1 MKSTAKPTDSKRG
14 SLLRFGLYAVFF
26 VIVFSISYLGIVP
39 RSLSY
44 SAGDVAL
51 DNIIAPKRIVNERL
65 TENLRLQAENTTAP
79 VYDYIVSA
87 YSSAT
92 EKVVG
97 FYSGVYEMHDEY
109 LDEAAVKAA
118 NSVYSLEL
126 TLEQYSYLV
135 NLSQNELTVMKNAS
149 LDALNSIY
157 STSEV
162 IASHLDVY
170 RMMAEEYIS
179 HTSLNPTQK
188 VIASSVVKSYIIPN
202 MILNESA
209 TALARKAARDSVYEV
224 VYETG
229 QTIINKGDV
238 LTEDDIQLLKDNNL
252 LRTSFMDMTVS
263 SVGLPAL
270 MLLILFLFDR
280 FLRIFHPDIS
290 GDAPGLICAG
300 VVYILVL
307 SLGQI
312 GMDTSPFLIP
322 AALFPMCMCMIYSS
336 APKASFFCLFYVPL
350 LCVCLQFDVDTAVFV
365 LISSAVGIINLRNI
379 RSRSDIITTGF
390 RVAAVNVVMVL
401 VLTLYRSGSVLTAG
415 IFRNTFYAIGNGA
428 ACALAVSIICLIWEN
443 VFRKLTPFRLL
454 EMSGANDRPIQ
465 ELITRAPGT
474 YHHSLIVSNL
484 SEAAAISVGGNPL
497 LARVGAYYHDIGKI
511 EKAMYFSENQAGSVN
526 ILDNLAPDLS
536 AKIIKNHVTD
546 GMAIA
551 THSKVPSEVV
561 RFIETHHGTSEITYF
576 KIKADR
582 EGYAGEENF
591 HYRGAL
597 PVSREESIVM
607 LADSVEAA
615 ARSLKN
621 PDAESLKNVI
631 DRIFE
636 KKIGEGQLE
645 QSMLTFADIDRVK
658 KEFYEVLLNIYHQR
672 VEYPDAEKEN
682 KIDEEN

>member
-1 MKSTAKPTDSKRG
+1 MRSTQKQTDNSRG
-14 SLLRFGLYAVFF
+14 GLLRFGLYLLFF
-26 VIVFSISYLGIVP
+26 AIVFSISYLGIIP
-39 RSLSY
+39 RTLSY
-44 SAGDVAL
+44 SAGDVAT
-51 DNIIAPKRIVNERL
+51 DNIIAPKRIINEKL
-65 TENLRLQAENTTAP
+65 TEDLRLQAENTTAP

-92 EKVVG
+92 ENIMN
-97 FYSGVYEMHDEY
+97 FYDGVYQMHEEY
-109 LDEAAVKAA
+109 LDDAAVKAA
-118 NSVYSLEL
+118 NSVYSVDLS
-126 TLEQYSYLV
+126 LEQYTYLV
-135 NLSQNELTVMKNAS
+135 RLSLNEITVMRNAS

-157 STSEV
+157 STNEV

-170 RMMAEEYIS
+170 RMMAEDYINR
-179 HTSLNPTQK
+179 TSLNPTQK
-188 VIASSVVKSYIIPN
+188 AIASTVVKASIIPN

-209 TALARKAARDSVYEV
+209 TALAKKAARDSVYEV

-252 LRTSFMDMTVS
+252 LRTSFMDLTVS
-263 SVGLPAL
+263 SLGLPAL
-270 MLLILFLFDR
+270 MFLILLLFDR
-280 FLRIFHPDIS
+280 FLSTFHPDIS
-290 GDAPGLICAG
+290 SELPELICAG
-300 VVYILVL
+300 IVFILVL
-307 SLGQI
+307 SVGQI

-336 APKASFFCLFYVPL
+336 APKAAFFTLFYVPL

-365 LISSAVGIINLRNI
+365 VISSAVGIINLRNI
-379 RSRSDIITTGF
+379 RSRSDIITAGA
-390 RVAAVNVVMVL
+390 RVAAVNVAVV
-401 VLTLYRSGSVLTAG
+401 VILTLYRSGSILTAG
-415 IFRNTFYAIGNGA
+415 ILRNTYYAIGNGA
-428 ACALAVSIICLIWEN
+428 ACALMVSIICLIWEN
-443 VFRKLTPFRLL
+443 AFRKLTPFRLL
-454 EMSGANDRPIQ
+454 EMSGANDKPIQ

-526 ILDNLAPDLS
+526 ILDNLAPDLA

-546 GMAIA
+546 GIAIA
-551 THSKVPSEVV
+551 SHSKVSYPVV

-576 KIKADR
+576 KVKADR
-582 EGYAGEENF
+582 EGYTGEENF
-591 HYRGAL
+591 RYSGHL

-621 PDAESLKNVI
+621 PDAEALKGVI

-645 QSMLTFADIDRVK
+645 QSVLTFADIDRIK

-672 VEYPDAEKEN
+672 VEYPDAGREEKN
-682 KIDEEN
+682 EEN

>member
-1 MKSTAKPTDSKRG
+1 MRSTAKQTDKRSG
-14 SLLRFGLYAVFF
+14 GLLRFGLYAVFF

-44 SAGDVAL
+44 SAGDVAI

-65 TENLRLQAENTTAP
+65 TENLRIQAENTTAP

-92 EKVVG
+92 EKIQD
-97 FYSGVYEMHDEY
+97 FYSGVYQMHDEY
-109 LDEAAVKAA
+109 LDDSAVKAA
-118 NSVYSLEL
+118 NSVYSLDL

-135 NLSQNELTVMKNAS
+135 GLSQSEITVMRNAS
-149 LDALNSIY
+149 LDALSSIY
-157 STSEV
+157 STNEV

-170 RMMAEEYIS
+170 RMMAEDYINR
-179 HTSLNPTQK
+179 TSLNPTQK
-188 VIASSVVKSYIIPN
+188 AIASAVVKAYIIPN

-209 TALARKAARDSVYEV
+209 TALAKKAARDSVYEV

-252 LRTSFMDMTVS
+252 LRTSFMDMTLS
-263 SVGLPAL
+263 SVGLPVMIIIIL
-270 MLLILFLFDR
+270 MLFDR
-280 FLRIFHPDIS
+280 FLTIFHRDIS
-290 GDAPGLICAG
+290 HDTAGLICAG
-300 VVYILVL
+300 VLFILVL
-307 SLGQI
+307 SAGQI

-322 AALFPMCMCMIYSS
+322 AAMFPMCMCMIYSS
-336 APKASFFCLFYVPL
+336 APKATFFCLFYVPL
-350 LCVCLQFDVDTAVFV
+350 LCVCLQFDVDTAIFV
-365 LISSAVGIINLRNI
+365 TVSSAVGIINLRNI
-379 RSRSDIITTGF
+379 TSRSDIITAGV
-390 RVAAVNVVMVL
+390 RVAAINVVMVI
-401 VLTLYRSGSVLTAG
+401 VLTVYRSGSVLTAG
-415 IFRNTFYAIGNGA
+415 IFRNTFYAIGNGTG
-428 ACALAVSIICLIWEN
+428 CALTVSIICLIWEN

-497 LARVGAYYHDIGKI
+497 LARVGAYYHDIGKV

-546 GMAIA
+546 GVAIA
-551 THSKVPSEVV
+551 NHAKVPAEVV
-561 RFIETHHGTSEITYF
+561 RFIETHHGTSEITFF
-576 KIKADR
+576 KIKADN
-582 EGYAGEENF
+582 EGYCGEENF
-591 HYRGAL
+591 RYRGHL

-615 ARSLKN
+615 ARSLKT

-631 DRIFE
+631 DRIFD
-636 KKIGEGQLE
+636 KKLREGQLE

-672 VEYPDAEKEN
+672 VEYPDAKKEET
-682 KIDEEN
+682 DEED